1 MQDVERELSR
11 KVGVE
16 VQHINYGNYDGHR
29 HSVSIVEGSPLH
41 DWFNQSLE
49 SNMELFVNSY
59 HHQVSPHTVVARWAL
74 YEVCMVNKLRSFL
87 WIYSSNLNDYRG

>member
-1 MQDVERELSR
+1 MFIFSVQDVERELSR

-59 HHQVSPHTVVARWAL
+59 HHQVSPHIVVARWL
-74 YEVCMVNKLRSFL
+74 SMRYVC
-87 WIYSSNLNDYRG
+87 